1 MSTTTYDSSPLGNN
15 VLAIDTWSS
24 RNESPSF
31 EEFEYIDI
39 ASIDR
44 GKKTIVGTTLTD
56 AADAPSRARQMVQA
70 NDVLVSTVR
79 PNLNAVA
86 VVPEELNGAIASTG
100 FCVLRSHPERLCH
113 RYLFHWVRSPFFVA
127 DMVRK
132 ATGAS
137 YPAVSDAIIRASMLP
152 LPPLSEQTRIADILD
167 KADSI
172 RRKRQEAI
180 DGLKKLDNCL
190 FEETFGSLA
199 QEVNQWPTALLDDVL
214 FFQEG
219 PGVRNWQFTDSGVKL
234 LNVRNLVDGRLELG
248 NTDRFLSEEEAYG
261 KYQHFLVETDD
272 LVMATSGVTWG
283 KTAWVNSSHLPLCM
297 NTSTIRF
304 RPLNEDRV
312 TRSYMHA
319 FLKSRFFTRQI
330 DRLVTGSAQPNF
342 GPSHLKQVEITIP
355 DMDSQVQYHKRF
367 ERFTALF
374 DNNINVLQA
383 ANNLFNSLVQRAF
396 TGEL

>member
-1 MSTTTYDSSPLGNN
+1 
-15 VLAIDTWSS
+15 
-24 RNESPSF
+24 
-31 EEFEYIDI
+31 
-39 ASIDR
+39 
-44 GKKTIVGTTLTD
+44 
-56 AADAPSRARQMVQA
+56 
-70 NDVLVSTVR
+70 
-79 PNLNAVA
+79 
-86 VVPEELNGAIASTG
+86 
-100 FCVLRSHPERLCH
+100 
-113 RYLFHWVRSPFFVA
+113 
-127 DMVRK
+127 MVRK

-137 YPAVSDAIIRASMLP
+137 YPAVSDAIIKASMLP
-152 LPPLSEQTRIADILD
+152 LPPLSEQKRIADILD

-234 LNVRNLVDGRLELG
+234 LNVRNLVDGRLDLG

-261 KYQHFLVETDD
+261 KYEHFLVETGD

-283 KTAWVNSSHLPLCM
+283 KTAWVNSGHLPLCM
-297 NTSTIRF
+297 NTSTVRF

-342 GPSHLKQVEITIP
+342 GPSHLKQVEMTIP
-355 DMDSQVQYHKRF
+355 DMESQLQYQQRF
-367 ERFTALF
+367 KRFTALL
-374 DNNINVLQA
+374 DKNINILQA

>member
-1 MSTTTYDSSPLGNN
+1 MRNSEKLWPHIPLGE
-15 VLAIDTWSS
+15 LAEIERNAVSPENIKSGTKYVGLENMTSS
-24 RNESPSF
+24 GSFVGVAEVATGDLASTKFAFTDRHILYGKLRPYLAKIARPRFPGVCSTDILPILPGSKVDPGFLLHFLRQPRMVDYASSKTTGANLPRLSPKALA
-31 EEFEYIDI
+31 EFEI
-39 ASIDR
+39 
-44 GKKTIVGTTLTD
+44 
-56 AADAPSRARQMVQA
+56 
-70 NDVLVSTVR
+70 
-79 PNLNAVA
+79 
-86 VVPEELNGAIASTG
+86 
-100 FCVLRSHPERLCH
+100 
-113 RYLFHWVRSPFFVA
+113 
-127 DMVRK
+127 
-132 ATGAS
+132 
-137 YPAVSDAIIRASMLP
+137 P
-152 LPPLSEQTRIADILD
+152 LPSLSEQKRIADILD

-172 RRKRQEAI
+172 RRKRQQAI
-180 DGLKKLDNCL
+180 NELQKLDNCL

-199 QEVNQWPTALLDDVL
+199 QEINQWPTALLDDVL

-261 KYQHFLVETDD
+261 KYRHFLVETDD

-297 NTSTIRF
+297 NTSTVRF
-304 RPLNEDRV
+304 RPLNEERV

-342 GPSHLKQVEITIP
+342 GPSHLKQVEMTIP
-355 DMDSQVQYHKRF
+355 DLESQLQYQQRF
-367 ERFTALF
+367 KRFTALL
-374 DNNINVLQA
+374 DKNINVLHS